1 MLGAGYLFLI
11 IIKKVVRKGFFSS
24 IIGKT
29 QEKKGCIDMKDSW
42 KRRLCFCTG
51 VLFVLAML
59 GGCGPQNIPVSG
71 PQTENMQV
79 VKTEEITQTN
89 VVEEEPASDTETD
102 TLKSPAPLQDDESI
116 SEANPNETDT
126 PVQEDSNDSAD
137 STLCTPASG
146 GALHVEGTQLTD
158 SNGNAVQLR
167 GISTHG
173 IAWYPDYI
181 NEECFK
187 QLRTE
192 WNVNVIRLALYT
204 AEYNGY
210 CTGGSQ
216 DRLKALVKDGVAY
229 ATAQDMYVIIDW
241 HILSDLTPKLYQE
254 EAKRFFTE
262 MASEYSGYDNVLYE
276 ICNEP
281 NGGTSWP
288 EIKDYAQDIIG
299 TIRQYD
305 KDAVIIV
312 GTPNWS
318 QFVDQAAAD
327 PITGYDNL
335 MYTLHFYAATHTD
348 DLRNKMVTA
357 HEAGLP
363 IFVSEYGICDASGNG
378 AIDIAQAEK
387 WVEAMNACGISYV
400 VWNLSN
406 KEETSS
412 LISSNCWKT
421 SDFAYS
427 DLSESGKWVYDMLTE
442 GD

>member
-1 MLGAGYLFLI
+1 M
-11 IIKKVVRKGFFSS
+11 KDH
-24 IIGKT
+24 
-29 QEKKGCIDMKDSW
+29 IDMKDNRK
-42 KRRLCFCTG
+42 KRWLCSIG
-51 VLFVLAML
+51 VLFLTALL
-59 GGCGPQNIPVSG
+59 GACGPQEVSVPESQAENIQAG
-71 PQTENMQV
+71 NTQTPE
-79 VKTEEITQTN
+79 TETITQMDATD
-89 VVEEEPASDTETD
+89 EDSASDTDVPEPSA
-102 TLKSPAPLQDDESI
+102 LLQDDESL
-116 SEANPNETDT
+116 SEADPDSADT
-126 PVQEDSNDSAD
+126 STQAEDSDVPAD

-187 QLRTE
+187 QLRNE
-192 WNVNVIRLALYT
+192 WNVNVIRLAMYT

-288 EIKDYAQDIIG
+288 EIKDYAEDMIG

-327 PITGYDNL
+327 PIMDYDNL

-348 DLRNKMVTA
+348 DLRNKMVNA

-378 AIDIAQAEK
+378 AIDTAQANK
-387 WVEAMNACGISYV
+387 WVEAMNSCGISYV

-406 KEETSS
+406 KDETSS
-412 LISSNCWKT
+412 LISSSCWKT
-421 SDFAYS
+421 SDFTYS

-442 GD
+442 GSGKGE